1 MEETMKRP
9 GWIVG
14 LALSFTTAACSTQ
27 AQHGEMAHGQAATTE
42 ARPVLYDSLGTYSY
56 RITTASADAQRWF
69 DQGLRLVYA
78 FNHAEAQRAFREAAR
93 LDPTCAMCFWGIAMT
108 EGSNYN
114 SPTDAGREKNAL
126 AAVRQA
132 QQLAGRARPQE
143 RALIAALAKRHSAD
157 AGTKRGELDRAY
169 ADAMR
174 AAARQFPD
182 DLEAATFFA
191 DAMMNLRPWNLWTP
205 DGAPHPGTEELV
217 QTLERVLAR
226 NPHHPGAIHL
236 YIHAVEASRQPQRA
250 EAAADRL
257 GKLMP
262 GAGHLVHMPSHIYW
276 RVGRYADAVAVNTAA
291 VQADRAYFKT
301 AQPSPLYRGLYYP
314 HNIDFIWHSASMEG
328 RSAETLRAAREFAEN
343 APPEMI
349 KQMPDMET
357 APAAPI
363 VALVRFGRWDEV
375 LRQPAPPGDWPYT
388 RGVWHYARGLA
399 FNAKGQAAEARR
411 ELGEL
416 EAILGSVSPD
426 RTLAFFFRTRNM
438 LQLAANVL
446 AGELAATAADTAT
459 AARLLRAAVAEQ
471 DTHWFTEPPPWY
483 FPVRHALG
491 AVLLQSGRAR
501 EAEQVYRDDLAR
513 NPNNGWSLFGLAQ
526 SLRAQGK
533 TAEAAQVDASFR
545 KAWSKAD
552 VQLTASRF

>member
-1 MEETMKRP
+1 MARR
-9 GWIVG
+9 GWFVG
-14 LALSFTTAACSTQ
+14 VALVLATAGCS
-27 AQHGEMAHGQAATTE
+27 ARAPHGEMAHGSRPASN
-42 ARPVLYDSLGTYSY
+42 ARPVLYDTLGRYSY
-56 RITTASADAQRWF
+56 TITTASPEAQRWF

-93 LDPTCAMCFWGIAMT
+93 LDSSCAMCFWGLAVS

-114 SPTDAGREKNAL
+114 SPTDGDREKSAL
-126 AAVRQA
+126 ASVRQA
-132 QQLAGRARPQE
+132 QQLAGRARPPE
-143 RALIAALAKRHSAD
+143 RALIDALAKRHSGDPAAKRD
-157 AGTKRGELDRAY
+157 ALDRAY

-174 AAARQFPD
+174 VVARRFPD

-205 DGAPHPGTEELV
+205 DGTPHPGTEELV

-226 NPHHPGAIHL
+226 EPNHPGAIHL
-236 YIHAVEASRQPQRA
+236 YIHALEASRQPQRA

-257 GKLMP
+257 VKLMP

-276 RVGRYADAVAVNTAA
+276 RVGRYADAVAVNAAA
-291 VQADRAYFKT
+291 VAADRAYFKT
-301 AQPSPLYRGLYYP
+301 AQPSPIYRGLYYP
-314 HNIDFIWHSASMEG
+314 HNIDFIWHSASMAG
-328 RSAETLRAAREFAEN
+328 RGAETLRAAREFAEN
-343 APPEMI
+343 APPAMI
-349 KQMPDMET
+349 KEMPDMET

-363 VALVRFGRWDEV
+363 AALARFGRWDEV
-375 LRQPAPPGDWPYT
+375 LREGKPPREWPYA

-399 FNAKGQAAEARR
+399 FNARAQAADARR
-411 ELGEL
+411 ELTEL
-416 EAILGSVSPD
+416 EAILASVSAE
-426 RTLAFFFRTRNM
+426 RTLAFFFRTKNM

-446 AGELAATAADTAT
+446 AGEIAAKAADTAT

-483 FPVRHALG
+483 FPVRQALG
-491 AVLLQSGRAR
+491 AVLLQGGRAR

-533 TAEAAQVDASFR
+533 TAEAAQADSSFQ
-545 KAWSKAD
+545 KAWAKAD
-552 VQLTASRF
+552 VKLTASRF

>member
-1 MEETMKRP
+1 MARQR
-9 GWIVG
+9 WLVC
-14 LALSFTTAACSTQ
+14 LALAFVTAGCS
-27 AQHGEMAHGQAATTE
+27 ARAPHGDMHRGQPVSD
-42 ARPVLYDSLGTYSY
+42 ARPVLYDTLGRYSY
-56 RITTASADAQRWF
+56 RITTASAEAQRWF

-78 FNHAEAQRAFREAAR
+78 FNHGEAQRAFSEAAR
-93 LDPTCAMCFWGIAMT
+93 LDPSCAMCSWGLAIA

-114 SPTDAGREKNAL
+114 SPTDADREKSAL
-126 AAVRQA
+126 ASVRQA
-132 QQLAGRARPQE
+132 QQLAAGARPQE
-143 RALIAALAKRHSAD
+143 RALIDALAKRHSAD
-157 AGTKRGELDRAY
+157 PAAKRDALDRAY

-174 AAARQFPD
+174 VVARRFPD

-205 DGAPHPGTEELV
+205 DGTAHPGTEELV

-226 NPHHPGAIHL
+226 EPNHPGAIHL

-257 GKLMP
+257 VKLMP
-262 GAGHLVHMPSHIYW
+262 GAGHMVHMPSHIYW
-276 RVGRYADAVAVNTAA
+276 RVGRYADAVAVNAAA
-291 VQADRAYFKT
+291 VAADRAYFKT
-301 AQPSPLYRGLYYP
+301 APPSGIYRGLYYP
-314 HNIDFIWHSASMEG
+314 HNIDFIWHSASMQG
-328 RSAETLRAAREFAEN
+328 HSAETLRAARELAEN

-349 KQMPDMET
+349 KEMPDMET

-363 VALVRFGRWDEV
+363 AALARFGRWDEV
-375 LRQPAPPGDWPYT
+375 LREGKPPREWPYA

-399 FNAKGQAAEARR
+399 FNSRGQAADARR
-411 ELGEL
+411 ELTEL
-416 EAILGSVSPD
+416 EAILASVSPE
-426 RTLAFFFRTRNM
+426 RTLAFFFRAKNM

-446 AGELAATAADTAT
+446 AGEIAAKAADTAT

-483 FPVRHALG
+483 FPVRQALG
-491 AVLLQSGRAR
+491 AVLLQAGRAR

-533 TAEAAQVDASFR
+533 TAEAAHADASFQ
-545 KAWSKAD
+545 KAWAKAD
-552 VQLTASRF
+552 VKLTASRF

>member
-1 MEETMKRP
+1 MARRP
-9 GWIVG
+9 WFVG
-14 LALSFTTAACSTQ
+14 LALVLATAGCS
-27 AQHGEMAHGQAATTE
+27 ARAPHGEMAHGSTRASD
-42 ARPVLYDSLGTYSY
+42 ARPVLYDTLGRYSY
-56 RITTASADAQRWF
+56 KITTASPEAQRWF

-78 FNHAEAQRAFREAAR
+78 FNHAEAQRAFSEAAR
-93 LDPTCAMCFWGIAMT
+93 LDPSCAMCFWGLAIS

-114 SPTDAGREKNAL
+114 SPTDGEREKGAL
-126 AAVRQA
+126 ASVRRA
-132 QQLAGRARPQE
+132 QQLAERARPQE
-143 RALIAALAKRHSAD
+143 RALIDALAKRHSGDPAAKRD
-157 AGTKRGELDRAY
+157 ALDRAY

-174 AAARQFPD
+174 VVARRFPD

-191 DAMMNLRPWNLWTP
+191 DAMMNLRPWNLWAP
-205 DGAPHPGTEELV
+205 DGTAHPGTQELV

-226 NPHHPGAIHL
+226 EPNHPGAIHL
-236 YIHAVEASRQPQRA
+236 YIHALEASRQPQRA

-257 GKLMP
+257 VKLMP
-262 GAGHLVHMPSHIYW
+262 GAGHIVHMPSHIYW
-276 RVGRYADAVAVNTAA
+276 RVGRYADAVAVNAAA
-291 VQADRAYFKT
+291 VTADRAYFKT
-301 AQPSPLYRGLYYP
+301 AQPSPIYRGLYYP

-328 RSAETLRAAREFAEN
+328 RGAETLRAAREFAEN

-349 KQMPDMET
+349 KEMPDMET

-363 VALVRFGRWDEV
+363 AALARFGRWDEV
-375 LRQPAPPGDWPYT
+375 LREGKPPREWPYA

-399 FNAKGQAAEARR
+399 FNAKAQAADARR
-411 ELGEL
+411 ELTEL
-416 EAILGSVSPD
+416 EAILASVSPE

-446 AGELAATAADTAT
+446 AGEIAAKAADTAT

-483 FPVRHALG
+483 FPVRQALG
-491 AVLLQSGRAR
+491 AVLLQGGRAR

-533 TAEAAQVDASFR
+533 TAEAAQADASFQ
-545 KAWSKAD
+545 KAWARAD
-552 VQLTASRF
+552 VKLTASRF